1 MSKLEHIWECTCF
14 NEVGSCEKTG
24 IGALAL
30 KPQQLLPGDAERQCP
45 KCHVDLG
52 CAEAQA
58 LCGAGAAVHSALLPL
73 GPTAALAGH
82 LHWRQQAVTV
92 VASRLCLSA
101 V

>member
-1 MSKLEHIWECTCF
+1 MGLCKKI
-14 NEVGSCEKTG
+14 G

-52 CAEAQA
+52 CAEALA
-58 LCGAGAAVHSALLPL
+58 LCGAEAAAPTVLLPL

-101 V
+101 GAWGR